1 MNKDNISGKFDQA
14 AGKIKQGVGEA
25 VGSQKLANQGAA
37 QQVKGHA
44 KEAWG
49 NVKDA
54 ASDLGA
60 KARAGARNDNARGT
74 THDIRE
80 SVTSTAQNVKE
91 KINRGLEGLNDG
103 LKKKSA

>member
-1 MNKDNISGKFDQA
+1 MNKDNIGGKFDQV
-14 AGKIKQGVGEA
+14 AGKIKQGVGET

-37 QQVKGHA
+37 QQVKGHI

-49 NVKDA
+49 NVKDT
-54 ASDLGA
+54 ASDLG
-60 KARAGARNDNARGT
+60 KNARANARQDNARGT

-91 KINRGLEGLNDG
+91 KINRGLVDLK
-103 LKKKSA
+103 KKKSA